1 MYYVYSYLY
10 DDVYTYYDSTKEEE
24 KYALKQR
31 LLHIPNLDVFL
42 KDAVLTM
49 SINKSGTFTFTIPAG
64 SSQAENIAVLRSVLT
79 VYTDCPRLTFL
90 WAGRPI
96 RVETDLY
103 GNQTYTVEG
112 LLSTLNDTFVA
123 PTAYTQTRLLNFMN
137 YVLMSSFSPR
147 RLHLSI
153 GNMDNQTDIPSNEPG
168 KTYVFPDYDPPE
180 GSKMLIFPWFAETD
194 ISDSLRYVD
203 QYTGNGA
210 NGTARVER
218 KLTRWWNSCESTMEI
233 FQTKLIDYFGGFLEI
248 YADQPHMVREGCFH
262 LRYLDPEAEENHL
275 NQTIEVGKNIL
286 ELSSTYNMEDF
297 YTAFYPAATAEDGSE
312 KLLTHTPP
320 KCFWSYYYGSDT
332 VYPGNYVAWYGNFL
346 INHSLYQKYGM
357 ILKKVAFSFDETD
370 TKEDKEKAVID
381 FAMKMREPRATVTI
395 KAVDL
400 SPIESNTDC
409 FQVGRQ
415 VKVCCPEQGIEEWM
429 TIEELTIYL
438 NDPTQCTVTLNGTL
452 DSISKLVARG

>member
-10 DDVYTYYDSTKEEE
+10 DDVYTDYDNATKKE

-49 SINKSGTFTFTIPAG
+49 SMNKSGTFTFTIPAG
-64 SSQAENIAVLRSVLT
+64 SAQAENIAVLRSVLT
-79 VYTDCPRLTFL
+79 VYTDCPRTTFL

-96 RVETDLY
+96 SVETDLY

-123 PTAYTQTRLLNFMN
+123 PTTYTQTELLNFMN

-153 GNMDNQTDIPSNEPG
+153 GNMDNRTDIPSNEPG

-180 GSKMLIFPWFAETD
+180 GSKMLIFPWFQETD

-210 NGTARVER
+210 NGTARAER

-233 FQTKLIDYFGGFLEI
+233 FQTRIIDYFGGFLEV
-248 YADQPHMVREGCFH
+248 YADSPHTITEGCFH

-297 YTAFYPAATAEDGSE
+297 YTAFYPVVTAEDGSE
-312 KLLTHTPP
+312 EVLTRNPA
-320 KCFWSYYYGSDT
+320 KGFWSYYYGSDI
-332 VYPGNYVAWYGNFL
+332 VYPGNYVAWNGNYL
-346 INHSLYQKYGM
+346 VNHALYQKYGM
-357 ILKKVAFSFDETD
+357 ILKKVEFSFDETD
-370 TKEDKEKAVID
+370 TKEDKEKAAID
-381 FAMKMREPRATVTI
+381 FAMKLREPRATVTI

-429 TIEELTIYL
+429 TIEELTIDL

>member
-1 MYYVYSYLY
+1 
-10 DDVYTYYDSTKEEE
+10 
-24 KYALKQR
+24 
-31 LLHIPNLDVFL
+31 
-42 KDAVLTM
+42 
-49 SINKSGTFTFTIPAG
+49 
-64 SSQAENIAVLRSVLT
+64 
-79 VYTDCPRLTFL
+79 
-90 WAGRPI
+90 
-96 RVETDLY
+96 
-103 GNQTYTVEG
+103 
-112 LLSTLNDTFVA
+112 
-123 PTAYTQTRLLNFMN
+123 
-137 YVLMSSFSPR
+137 
-147 RLHLSI
+147 
-153 GNMDNQTDIPSNEPG
+153 
-168 KTYVFPDYDPPE
+168 
-180 GSKMLIFPWFAETD
+180 
-194 ISDSLRYVD
+194 
-203 QYTGNGA
+203 
-210 NGTARVER
+210 
-218 KLTRWWNSCESTMEI
+218 
-233 FQTKLIDYFGGFLEI
+233 
-248 YADQPHMVREGCFH
+248 MVREGCFH

-297 YTAFYPAATAEDGSE
+297 YTAFYPVVAAEDGSE
-312 KLLTHTPP
+312 KVLTRNPA
-320 KCFWSYYYGSDT
+320 KCFWSYYYGSDI
-332 VYPGNYVAWYGNFL
+332 VYPGNYVAWNGNYL
-346 INHSLYQKYGM
+346 VNHSLCQKYGM